1 MSEIVR
7 FQGIARPVIKSPAR
21 KAAVS
26 ALLYVFFCV
35 VYIVVSGLIAASA
48 AASTEELRW
57 IETAKGTLF
66 ILVTGA
72 LFYAVTLVRWRRIR
86 ASEEMIL
93 AQEQAL
99 RQSERRAVAA
109 MCAASM
115 AHDLN
120 NLLMS
125 LAGLVEGL
133 RGLEKGDDL
142 LRDLRER
149 VEGGIESLARMS
161 RRIATTARQVLPVQR
176 ARADLKAAIAQVAAL
191 VRKHPD
197 VALCSIHLPE
207 GPELAATMSRDLF
220 EEALMNLV
228 INAAQAGGRGSRIEV
243 RCRQEGGH
251 TVVEVHDQ
259 GPGVPAEAAS
269 RIFDPCFT
277 TKPAGSGLGLV
288 AVKTFAV
295 AHDGAVSVGRSPLG
309 GAVFALRFPLAACAE
324 SGQTEA
330 CGRLRAES

>member
-1 MSEIVR
+1 MSEIAR
-7 FQGIARPVIKSPAR
+7 FKGIARPVVESPAR

-35 VYIVVSGLIAASA
+35 AYIVVSGWIAAAA
-48 AASTEELRW
+48 AASTEELRG
-57 IETAKGTLF
+57 IETVKGTLF
-66 ILVTGA
+66 VVVTGA
-72 LFYAVTLVRWRRIR
+72 LFYAVMFVHWRRIR
-86 ASEEMIL
+86 AGEDTII
-93 AQEQAL
+93 AQEEAL
-99 RQSERRAVAA
+99 LQSERKAVAA

-142 LRDLRER
+142 LRDMRAR
-149 VEGGIESLARMS
+149 VESGIESLARMS
-161 RRIATTARQVLPVQR
+161 RRIATTARQVLPAQR
-176 ARADLKAAIAQVAAL
+176 VRLDLVAVIAQATAL

-197 VALCSIHLPE
+197 VSLCPISLPE
-207 GPELAATMSRDLF
+207 GPEVPASVSRDLF

-251 TVVEVHDQ
+251 AVVEVHDQ
-259 GPGVPAEAAS
+259 GPGVLEEAAS
-269 RIFDPCFT
+269 LIFDPCFT
-277 TKPAGSGLGLV
+277 TKPSGSGLGLV
-288 AVKTFAV
+288 AVKTFA
-295 AHDGAVSVGRSPLG
+295 ASHDGAVSVGKSPLG
-309 GAVFALRFPLAACAE
+309 GAAFSLRFPLVSSAGNGETAACGAPH
-324 SGQTEA
+324 A
-330 CGRLRAES
+330 AR

>member
-1 MSEIVR
+1 MVTLR
-7 FQGIARPVIKSPAR
+7 FDATARPAVERPAC

-35 VYIVVSGLIAASA
+35 VYIVVSGRIAAA
-48 AASTEELRW
+48 AASSTEELRW

-72 LFYAVTLVRWRRIR
+72 LFYAVMFVHWRRIR
-86 ASEEMIL
+86 SSEETII
-93 AQEQAL
+93 AQEGAL
-99 RQSERRAVAA
+99 LQSERKAVAA

-133 RGLEKGDDL
+133 KGLEKGDDF
-142 LRDLRER
+142 LRDLRAR

-161 RRIATTARQVLPVQR
+161 RRISMTAQQVLPAQR
-176 ARADLKAAIAQVAAL
+176 ARADLPAAIAQVAAL

-207 GPELAATMSRDLF
+207 GPELAATVSRDLL

-228 INAAQAGGRGSRIEV
+228 INAAQAGGRGSTIEV
-243 RCRQEGGH
+243 RCCREGGDA
-251 TVVEVHDQ
+251 VVEVHDQ
-259 GPGVPAEAAS
+259 GPGVPEESAG

-288 AVKTFAV
+288 AVKTFAA
-295 AHDGAVSVGRSPLG
+295 AHDGAVSFGRSPLG
-309 GAVFALRFPLAACAE
+309 GAVFTLRFPLAASAE
-324 SGQTEA
+324 SGQGEA
-330 CGRLRAES
+330 RGRLKAES